1 MRKQILSLQS
11 HINFSVAIWNSGIIS
26 IPDPFKI
33 FNVNLFLLPDFE
45 TLQTTSYIDV
55 DGTRCEKKAKTI
67 KEKESKICFELLP
80 TCDLHGCDIT

>member
-1 MRKQILSLQS
+1 MRKQILSLKS

-26 IPDPFKI
+26 IRPVQN
-33 FNVNLFLLPDFE
+33 FNVNLFLLPEFE

-55 DGTRCEKKAKTI
+55 DGTRCEKKAKTR